1 MKGFVPLVLG
11 IFGTF
16 AFSWMG
22 LILIPNLQI
31 GHLDPQMDEEGTD
44 VYPAPKSGMADRGGK
59 IYAANGCI
67 YCHSQQVRADYAA
80 SDIDR
85 KWGARRSAP
94 RDYVFAR
101 PVLLGKMRMGPDLS
115 NIGKRAPSEEENASP
130 APSASPAGS
139 PVPAA
144 SPAKAP
150 PAASPANPSA
160 SSAPAASASPKPA
173 NSPAASTSPAAAAAS
188 PAVSPSPAPSAPPA
202 GANRAS
208 PAKASPAASP
218 APSAASSAPAAS
230 LAPKPAN
237 SPAASTSPAAAA
249 ASPAGSQASAES
261 SPPAAGAN
269 PTPATQGASVAA
281 RPPGS
286 PAGVEAKPGE
296 PPPYSA
302 AWHHRH
308 LYSPRSFS
316 IDSDMP
322 AYRFLYERRSI
333 GSEPSADALEL
344 TGRDAPPAGWEIVP
358 TYDAQCLVAYL
369 MSLDQSHPLKEV
381 KSPAA
386 AGSPAVVPPASPA
399 AAPPASPAAS
409 PAAGKGTK

>member
-31 GHLDPQMDEEGTD
+31 GHFDPQMDEEGTD
-44 VYPAPKSGMADRGGK
+44 VYPAPKSGMADRGRK

-85 KWGARRSAP
+85 KWGERRSAP
-94 RDYVFAR
+94 RDYIFAR

-115 NIGKRAPSEEENASP
+115 NIGKRAPAEEKNPSP
-130 APSASPAGS
+130 SPSASPAGS
-139 PVPAA
+139 PAPAA
-144 SPAKAP
+144 SPAKAV
-150 PAASPANPSA
+150 PAASPAPSA
-160 SSAPAASASPKPA
+160 SSPAPAASPPPKPA
-173 NSPAASTSPAAAAAS
+173 NSPAASPSPAAAAT
-188 PAVSPSPAPSAPPA
+188 
-202 GANRAS
+202 
-208 PAKASPAASP
+208 SPAASP
-218 APSAASSAPAAS
+218 AP
-230 LAPKPAN
+230 
-237 SPAASTSPAAAA
+237 
-249 ASPAGSQASAES
+249 AES

-269 PTPATQGASVAA
+269 PVPATQAASVAA
-281 RPPGS
+281 PPSGS
-286 PAGVEAKPGE
+286 PAGVEPRPGE
-296 PPPYSA
+296 PAAYSP

-308 LYSPRSFS
+308 LYSPRSIS

-322 AYRFLYERRSI
+322 AYRFLYEKRRI
-333 GSEPSADALEL
+333 AGERSAEALEL
-344 TGRDAPPAGWEIVP
+344 TGSNAPPTGWEIVP

-381 KSPAA
+381 KTAE
-386 AGSPAVVPPASPA
+386 G
-399 AAPPASPAAS
+399 AAPPAASPPAVPSGSPAPPPAGS
-409 PAAGKGTK
+409 PPPAPPKK